1 MGGSGRAPQRIRG
14 RVAGADCRPETL
26 TVPPELFIASMMGGR
41 QNCSNLQ
48 QSAAGADYMA
58 NDSQNS
64 VRVTTTLTRQQH
76 ADLENIAEQNGVKVA
91 WLVRRAVENLI
102 EQAQGPLFFLDIR
115 EGRQNA

>member
-1 MGGSGRAPQRIRG
+1 M
-14 RVAGADCRPETL
+14 
-26 TVPPELFIASMMGGR
+26 PPELFIASMMGGL

-76 ADLENIAEQNGVKVA
+76 AYLEHIAEQNGVKVA

-102 EQAQGPLFFLDIR
+102 EQAQVPLFLLDIR
-115 EGRQNA
+115 EGRSNA